1 MALCSVRNHGE
12 ITIVMFP
19 SQVDHVAASTL
30 EKELRELV
38 LREPKGIL
46 IDFSGTKYL
55 SSSGIRVLLMVTR
68 MTKASKIPFG
78 VFALTKFV
86 DHILSIS
93 GFENVLAIYDTE
105 AAAVRAIT
113 KP

>member
-1 MALCSVRNHGE
+1 M
-12 ITIVMFP
+12 
-19 SQVDHVAASTL
+19 L
-30 EKELRELV
+30 EKEMRELV

-68 MTKASKIPFG
+68 MTKESGIPFG

-86 DHILSIS
+86 DHILSMT
-93 GFENVLAIYDTE
+93 GFENVLSIYDTE
-105 AAAVRAIT
+105 ESALRAI
-113 KP
+113 KRS